1 MDKFQQKIK
10 SAGQLVKHFQS
21 ISLADLT
28 KISIET
34 ALKII
39 AAETKKAGARKTAEW
54 AAFWIDFAGI
64 DTNAVTET
72 VMSKNIA
79 YGNAIEEPAMIFCN
93 DSPEQRLLSRLDDK
107 ASRLLKGEAAGE
119 DTMLDIAGYL
129 FILIALRL

>member
-39 AAETKKAGARKTAEW
+39 ASETRKSGARKTAEW
-54 AAFWIDFAGI
+54 AAFWIDFAGLDVDWLI
-64 DTNAVTET
+64 MRALSRDTDYFVE
-72 VMSKNIA
+72 K
-79 YGNAIEEPAMIFCN
+79 PAMIFSK
-93 DSPEQRLLSRLDDK
+93 DTPEQRIFSRLESN
-107 ASRLLKGEAAGE
+107 ASEMLFTETKDAGTAIANNLL
-119 DTMLDIAGYL
+119 
-129 FILIALRL
+129 ILTALRL